1 MNTIEKR
8 NIKFSN
14 KIINGEVYKIA
25 EGGIGHISMIYDI
38 KTLDEFIK
46 ITDLALSGKFELIDN
61 SDVSGEWE
69 VAFVTPN
76 GVEIYDD
83 KVQNIEYIIPLIEFK
98 DMLEAWKLF
107 LNTPPLHGNRIY

>member
-98 DMLEAWKLF
+98 YMLEAWKLF
-107 LNTPPLHGNRIY
+107 LKTPPLHGNRIY